1 MTTNELFARA
11 RGWLVWLLPFAVLA
25 LLIGWEADWGRE
37 WLHTPPRDVAVVPQP
52 LTVAVLPEYQPD
64 ATPATRHD
72 MVDRTLFN
80 PTRRPAPVAA
90 AEAAKPR
97 IQRGQFAL
105 TGTIVIDGKAT
116 AFLKE
121 VAGGKSR
128 RVVQGETING
138 MLLAEVKPDRVKLK
152 VGDETEEL
160 VLKVALNSR
169 PTVQPVAAAPAA
181 AAPAATAA
189 PAGGGAPATQAANA
203 QETANLLA
211 QRRAAARAQEAAANA
226 ANTGTAGTAATA
238 ASTANPPPVS
248 TPDNPMDPG
257 WAAMDQRMRAR
268 AQPNPVA
275 PRRP

>member
-1 MTTNELFARA
+1 MTRNALFANA

-37 WLHTPPRDVAVVPQP
+37 WLHVPPRDVIVTPQP
-52 LTVAVLPEYQPD
+52 VSVAVLPEYQPA
-64 ATPATRHD
+64 ATPATRRD
-72 MVDRTLFN
+72 MVERTLFN

-121 VAGGKSR
+121 IAGGKSR
-128 RVVQGETING
+128 RVAQGETING
-138 MLLAEVKPDRVKLK
+138 MLLAEVKPDRVKFT
-152 VGDETEEL
+152 VGDEAEEL

-169 PTVQPVAAAPAA
+169 PTVQPVAAVAPSPTAT
-181 AAPAATAA
+181 PAQTQ
-189 PAGGGAPATQAANA
+189 AGGGGAQAAQTTQAANA

-226 ANTGTAGTAATA
+226 AN
-238 ASTANPPPVS
+238 PPPVS

-268 AQPNPVA
+268 AQQNPTA

>member
-1 MTTNELFARA
+1 MTTNALSLFANA
-11 RGWLVWLLPFAVLA
+11 RGWLVWLLPFAILA

-37 WLHTPPRDVAVVPQP
+37 WVHTPPAIVAVTPQP
-52 LTVAVLPEYQPD
+52 VAVAVLPEYQPV

-90 AEAAKPR
+90 ADTTKPR

-105 TGTIVIDGKAT
+105 TGTVVIDGKAT

-121 VAGGKSR
+121 IAGGKSR
-128 RVVQGETING
+128 RVAQGDMVNG
-138 MLLAEVKPDRVKLK
+138 MLLAEVKADRVKFT
-152 VGDETEEL
+152 VGDESEEL
-160 VLKVALNSR
+160 MLKVALNSK
-169 PTVQPVAAAPAA
+169 PTVQPVAAVAPAPAPVPGAAPPQTA
-181 AAPAATAA
+181 AATGQPQQ
-189 PAGGGAPATQAANA
+189 PVNA

-226 ANTGTAGTAATA
+226 AN
-238 ASTANPPPVS
+238 PPPVS
-248 TPDNPMDPG
+248 TQDNPMDPG

-268 AQPNPVA
+268 AQSILTPA
-275 PRRP
+275 K